1 MPQKIFF
8 GLCPQMCGKAL
19 PFQFAFAKSW
29 RLRRPFQA
37 QPDKP
42 GSVSRKGR
50 AFPHIGRQSR
60 VMRYLFFKEHYCT
73 VSGGGDFLS
82 RQR

>member
-60 VMRYLFFKEHYCT
+60 VMRYLFFKNISRRQFIGKFHQHY
-73 VSGGGDFLS
+73 F
-82 RQR
+82 